1 MYNTLPVSLLPDI
14 AIPQIT
20 IQTSDADMSSSEL
33 ENTVVQPLRN
43 NMLQVNGLDEITSQ
57 VRDGIGIINM
67 RFKFGT
73 NTDYA
78 YIEVNEKIDAAMNY
92 LPPSTKRPKAIKASA
107 TDIPVFYLNI
117 SLKDDKGDQTEFLQM
132 CQAVE
137 NIIRRR
143 VEQLPEVAMADITG
157 IPSQCIMVT
166 PDMDKMRIYGLEIQ
180 DITNALQ
187 SNNRDAGSM
196 RVKDGI
202 YEYTIKVATIL
213 AGKNDVENIYIKSG
227 ERIIQLKD
235 VCRIETSTVKEQG
248 LSMAGGKRVVTLAVI
263 KQSDEGLDAMRG
275 RINEIVE
282 QFSQQFPNLDFQI
295 CRNQT
300 ELLDY
305 TISNLKQNLILG
317 FLLIIFVAIMFM
329 GGLRSSMVIGI
340 SMITSVI
347 ITFVPFYVFGKS
359 MNIVSLSGLILVV
372 GMMIDNSLIV
382 CENIAQWQQRGRTL
396 RASCVGATNE
406 LITPLLSSSLTTV
419 AVFVPLVFIDG
430 MAGAIFSD
438 QAFAITAG
446 LAVSY
451 MVGIMLL
458 PVVYRVFM
466 AKSVA
471 KKGYENRGHIQTIS
485 AGYNRVFDF
494 ILNHKNV
501 VIIIILLTLP
511 LCWLMFTVI
520 GKGKMPKIDYYE
532 QVASIEWNDDI
543 NIDENRRRTQLLLSA
558 VNDIPIESTAYIG
571 VQDYVVDQ
579 ANQLSKTEAELYFKT
594 SSPDSIAPLN
604 NAIRLWLK
612 DNYPNASVKFS
623 PPVTIF
629 EKLFE
634 TAEAD
639 IVAQLSERGYEASSD
654 EIKDV
659 ESKIKT
665 ALPDQHSSTLAFVP
679 QKLLIIDRQALQ
691 LYNVNIQTLQN
702 LITEVVAG
710 EQVTELHSYNQY
722 MPVYIKG
729 DGNNVDKFIA
739 EGFINVFDNNSKT
752 NTYVPIRRLVRQT
765 TAQELKTVTAGK
777 NGRYVPIYFY
787 DVDDAETLCNTVRSV
802 VNSTNRWDVDF
813 SGAFFGN
820 KAMVKQ
826 LAVILLISIMLMYF
840 IMCAQFE
847 SFLQPLI
854 VMVEIPIDVCFA
866 LVVLWLSGCT
876 LNLMSGIGIIVS
888 CGIIVNDSILK
899 LDTIN
904 ELRKQ
909 GMSIATAVHTAG
921 QRRLRAI
928 VMTSLTTI
936 GAALP
941 ILFTSDMGSE
951 LQQPLAVAMISTM
964 AVGTFVSL
972 FVMPLI
978 YIVLVKPKSYEK

>member
-1 MYNTLPVSLLPDI
+1 
-14 AIPQIT
+14 
-20 IQTSDADMSSSEL
+20 
-33 ENTVVQPLRN
+33 
-43 NMLQVNGLDEITSQ
+43 
-57 VRDGIGIINM
+57 
-67 RFKFGT
+67 
-73 NTDYA
+73 
-78 YIEVNEKIDAAMNY
+78 
-92 LPPSTKRPKAIKASA
+92 
-107 TDIPVFYLNI
+107 
-117 SLKDDKGDQTEFLQM
+117 
-132 CQAVE
+132 
-137 NIIRRR
+137 
-143 VEQLPEVAMADITG
+143 
-157 IPSQCIMVT
+157 
-166 PDMDKMRIYGLEIQ
+166 
-180 DITNALQ
+180 
-187 SNNRDAGSM
+187 
-196 RVKDGI
+196 
-202 YEYTIKVATIL
+202 
-213 AGKNDVENIYIKSG
+213 
-227 ERIIQLKD
+227 
-235 VCRIETSTVKEQG
+235 
-248 LSMAGGKRVVTLAVI
+248 
-263 KQSDEGLDAMRG
+263 
-275 RINEIVE
+275 
-282 QFSQQFPNLDFQI
+282 
-295 CRNQT
+295 
-300 ELLDY
+300 
-305 TISNLKQNLILG
+305 
-317 FLLIIFVAIMFM
+317 
-329 GGLRSSMVIGI
+329 
-340 SMITSVI
+340 
-347 ITFVPFYVFGKS
+347 
-359 MNIVSLSGLILVV
+359 
-372 GMMIDNSLIV
+372 
-382 CENIAQWQQRGRTL
+382 
-396 RASCVGATNE
+396 
-406 LITPLLSSSLTTV
+406 
-419 AVFVPLVFIDG
+419 
-430 MAGAIFSD
+430 
-438 QAFAITAG
+438 
-446 LAVSY
+446 
-451 MVGIMLL
+451 
-458 PVVYRVFM
+458 
-466 AKSVA
+466 
-471 KKGYENRGHIQTIS
+471 
-485 AGYNRVFDF
+485 
-494 ILNHKNV
+494 
-501 VIIIILLTLP
+501 
-511 LCWLMFTVI
+511 
-520 GKGKMPKIDYYE
+520 MPKIDYYE

-654 EIKDV
+654 EIKDI
-659 ESKIKT
+659 EGKIKT

-739 EGFINVFDNNSKT
+739 EGFVNVFDNNSKS

>member
-92 LPPSTKRPKAIKASA
+92 LPPSTKRPKAIKTSA

-166 PDMDKMRIYGLEIQ
+166 PDMDKMRVYGLEIQ

-317 FLLIIFVAIMFM
+317 FLLIILVAIMFM

-511 LCWLMFTVI
+511 LCCLMFTVI
-520 GKGKMPKIDYYE
+520 GKSKMPKIDYYE

-612 DNYPNASVKFS
+612 DNYPNASVKFT

-654 EIKDV
+654 EIKDI
-659 ESKIKT
+659 EGKIKT

-729 DGNNVDKFIA
+729 DGNNIDKFIA
-739 EGFINVFDNNSKT
+739 EGLVNVFDNSSKS